1 MQAAWS
7 SASGSRRRD
16 GQSREFAQ
24 TPPEALMEAFLD
36 GDARAFERLYRQLAP
51 RVMGAMLHMSGD
63 TCLAEDLTQAV
74 FLKLYRSRGTYQRG
88 MLVTPWVFAI
98 ARNTFIDQRR
108 LSRRRPER
116 LSSDG
121 ELPEPELEEP
131 VAVDHAANA
140 LYELL
145 QSLPEQQRSALVLCK
160 VDGLS
165 VAEAAGLCGTSP
177 ASIKMRVQRA
187 YRNLRQMLAGR
198 NRV

>member
-1 MQAAWS
+1 
-7 SASGSRRRD
+7 
-16 GQSREFAQ
+16 
-24 TPPEALMEAFLD
+24 MEAFLD

-74 FLKLYRSRGTYQRG
+74 FLKLYRSRATYQRG

-108 LSRRRPER
+108 VSRRRPER

-121 ELPEPELEEP
+121 ELPEPEPEEP
-131 VAVDHAANA
+131 VTVDHAAPNA

-160 VDGLS
+160 VNGLS

-177 ASIKMRVQRA
+177 AAIKMRVQRA
-187 YRNLRQMLAGR
+187 YRNLRETLAGR
-198 NRV
+198 TRV